1 MVLVKKCVGRAL
13 LSVQVDTKC
22 GIICSIQQRRSIEHM
37 EKKLASLFDCIK
49 QLCETDIDRI
59 IQFVLG
65 IVTVA
70 TNLPE
75 RPACP
80 YCRNKRI
87 IKFGHRNG
95 KQRFICKDCGRTF
108 MYSTNTI
115 MQNSHYE
122 RSVWADFI
130 KDTVTGVSLDKS
142 AETFG
147 FSHATAFNMR
157 HKVLMAIQDSLDEHP
172 VELSGIVELDE
183 TFVLE
188 SRKGTR
194 FSESSGRSP
203 RKHGAKA
210 QKRGISNEYVA
221 ICTGV
226 QRDGGVVAASVNR
239 AKPSKIELESIF
251 RAHIAED
258 TLLLTDGLRNYNVLS
273 DIPGCSVKNVNEE
286 VSKKVFNLNTVN
298 GLHSFIKDA
307 YEHYRGVATKYLNR
321 YNALFS
327 VTFRAAKEL
336 PSHLFDALSTTGCA
350 ATPHTCADVL
360 AHNLLML

>member
-1 MVLVKKCVGRAL
+1 MLNTAKRG
-13 LSVQVDTKC
+13 
-22 GIICSIQQRRSIEHM
+22 IEHM
-37 EKKLASLFDCIK
+37 EKKLDLLFDCIK

-65 IVTVA
+65 LVTVA

-80 YCRNKRI
+80 HCGNNRI
-87 IKFGHRNG
+87 IKYGHRNG
-95 KQRFICKDCGRTF
+95 KQRFLCKDCRRTF

-157 HKVLMAIQDSLDEHP
+157 HKLLMAIQDSLEDHS

-188 SRKGTR
+188 SQKGTR
-194 FSESSGRSP
+194 FSESSDRSP

-226 QRDGGVVAASVNR
+226 QRDGGVVAVSVNR
-239 AKPSKIELESIF
+239 AKPSKIELEGIF
-251 RAHIAED
+251 RGHIAED
-258 TLLLTDGLRNYNVLS
+258 TLLLTDGLRSYNVLS
-273 DIPGCSVKNVNEE
+273 DIPGCSVKDVNAETC
-286 VSKKVFNLNTVN
+286 KGIFNLNTVN
-298 GLHSFIKDA
+298 SLHSFIKDT

-327 VTFRAAKEL
+327 VTFRAAKEM
-336 PSHLFDALSTTGCA
+336 PGRLFDALSTTGYTA
-350 ATPHTCADVL
+350 APHTCADVL
-360 AHNLLML
+360 KHNLLLI